1 MDLLKKTAKDIKS
14 IKIQGA
20 TNLAEAAIKAL
31 EHVAKTSKAKTK
43 SQIVSELEKAKI
55 LLYATRPT
63 EPLMRNSL
71 RFIVSSAKESKL
83 EEIYDLKKLVSV
95 AGKDVL
101 DKIEYAKTKISE
113 FAGNKI
119 EDGMTIFT
127 HCHSSTVIGAF
138 KHAKAQGKKFSVIC
152 TESRPLFQG
161 RTTAKELVQ
170 MGIPVTMIID
180 SNVSGIIKQAD
191 IVMVGADMITSDLNF
206 VNKIGTQNV
215 AYGAKRVGIPLY
227 VCTDLAKFD
236 PETMFGKTEE
246 IEQRSP
252 DEVWK
257 GAPKKL
263 KIVNPA
269 FDIVPRGLVTA
280 YITQEGVLAPE
291 SVLDIIN
298 EKYSWITY
306 GASPKSI

>member
-1 MDLLKKTAKDIKS
+1 MDLLKNTAKDIKS

-43 SQIVSELEKAKI
+43 SQMVSELEKAKI

-71 RFIVSSAKESKL
+71 RFIVANAKESKL
-83 EEIYDLKKLVSV
+83 EDIDDLRKLVSV
-95 AGKDVL
+95 AGKDIL
-101 DKIEYAKTKISE
+101 DKIEDAKKRISE

-119 EDGMTIFT
+119 EEGMTVFT

-161 RTTAKELVQ
+161 RTTAKELIN
-170 MGIPVTMIID
+170 MGIPVSMIID
-180 SNVSGIIKQAD
+180 SNVSAHIKKAD
-191 IVMVGADMITSDLNF
+191 MVLVGADLITSDMNF
-206 VNKIGTQNV
+206 VNKVGTQNV

-227 VCTDLAKFD
+227 VCTDLAKYD

-269 FDIVPRGLVTA
+269 FDVVPRELATA

-291 SVLDIIN
+291 SMLDVIN
-298 EKYSWITY
+298 EKYTWITY

>member
-31 EHVAKTSKAKTK
+31 EYAAKKSKAKTK
-43 SQIVSELEKAKI
+43 SQLVPELEKVKS

-71 RFIVSSAKESKL
+71 RFIVANTKESKL
-83 EEIYDLKKLVSV
+83 EDIDDLRKLVSV
-95 AGKDVL
+95 AGQDIL
-101 DKIEYAKTKISE
+101 NKINDAKKKISE

-127 HCHSSTVIGAF
+127 HCHSSTVIEAF
-138 KHAKAQGKKFSVIC
+138 RHAKAQGKKFSVIC

-161 RTTAKELVQ
+161 RITATQLVK
-170 MGIPVTMIID
+170 MDIPVTMIID
-180 SNVSGIIKQAD
+180 SNVSAHIKKAD
-191 IVMVGADMITSDLNF
+191 VVMVGADLITSDLNF
-206 VNKIGTQNV
+206 VNKVGTQNV

-257 GAPKKL
+257 AAPKNL

-269 FDIVPRGLVTA
+269 FDIVPRELVTA

>member
-31 EHVAKTSKAKTK
+31 EYTAKISKAKTK
-43 SQIVSELEKAKI
+43 NNFISELEKAKS

-71 RFIVSSAKESKL
+71 RFIVANAKESKF
-83 EEIYDLKKLVSV
+83 EDIDDLRKLVSV

-101 DKIEYAKTKISE
+101 NKIEDAKKKVSE

-119 EDGMTIFT
+119 ENGMTVFT
-127 HCHSSTVIGAF
+127 HCHSSTVMGAF
-138 KHAKAQGKKFSVIC
+138 RHAKLHGKKFSVIC

-161 RTTAKELVQ
+161 RKTGTELVN
-170 MGIPVTMIID
+170 MGVPVTMIID
-180 SNVSGIIKQAD
+180 SNVSAHIKKAD
-191 IVMVGADMITSDLNF
+191 MVMVGADLITSDMNF
-206 VNKIGTQNV
+206 VNKVGTQNV

-257 GAPKKL
+257 GAPKQL
-263 KIVNPA
+263 KILNPA
-269 FDIVPRGLVTA
+269 FDLMARELVTA
-280 YITQEGVLAPE
+280 YITQEGVIAPE

>member
-14 IKIQGA
+14 ITIQGA
-20 TNLAEAAIKAL
+20 TKIAEAAIKAL

-43 SQIVSELEKAKI
+43 SQMILELEKAKI

-71 RFIVSSAKESKL
+71 RFIVANAKESKF
-83 EEIYDLKKLVSV
+83 EDIDDLRKLVSV
-95 AGKDVL
+95 AGKDIL
-101 DKIEYAKTKISE
+101 NKIYAAKKRIGE

-119 EDGMTIFT
+119 EEGMTVFT
-127 HCHSSTVIGAF
+127 HCHSSTVIDAF
-138 KHAKAQGKKFSVIC
+138 RHAKSQGKKFSVIC

-161 RTTAKELVQ
+161 RTTAKELIEI
-170 MGIPVTMIID
+170 GIPVTMIID
-180 SNVSGIIKQAD
+180 SNVSAHIKKAD
-191 IVMVGADMITSDLNF
+191 MVMVGADLITSDMNF
-206 VNKIGTQNV
+206 VNKVGTQNV
-215 AYGAKRVGIPLY
+215 AYGAKRVGVPLY
-227 VCTDLAKFD
+227 VCTDLAKYD

-269 FDIVPRGLVTA
+269 FDVVPRELATA

-291 SVLDIIN
+291 SMLDVIN
-298 EKYSWITY
+298 EKYTWITY

>member
-31 EHVAKTSKAKTK
+31 ENVAKKSNAKNKTHL
-43 SQIVSELEKAKI
+43 ISELEKAKS
-55 LLYATRPT
+55 LLYSTRPT

-71 RFIVSSAKESKL
+71 RFIVANAKESKL
-83 EEIYDLKKLVSV
+83 VDTDDLRKLVSV
-95 AGKDVL
+95 AGKDIL
-101 DKIEYAKTKISE
+101 GKIEDAKKRIGE

-119 EDGMTIFT
+119 ENGMTVFT
-127 HCHSSTVIGAF
+127 HCHSSTVIAAF
-138 KHAKAQGKKFSVIC
+138 RHAKAQGKKFSVIC

-161 RTTAKELVQ
+161 RITATELVK

-180 SNVSGIIKQAD
+180 SNVSTQIKKAD
-191 IVMVGADMITSDLNF
+191 MVMVGADLITSDMNF
-206 VNKIGTQNV
+206 VNKVGTQNV
-215 AYGAKRVGIPLY
+215 AYGAKRAGIPFY
-227 VCTDLAKFD
+227 VCTDLAKYD

-263 KIVNPA
+263 KILNPA
-269 FDIVPRGLVTA
+269 FDLVARELVTA